1 MTRRGFSLPE
11 LMIVLM
17 ILCIGGMLV
26 LPTAGPTATIRADA
40 AARILRSDL
49 EYAQVR
55 TIANPDQPIALVMD
69 EAGTGWWLADSAT
82 PDVPITR
89 EGTQE
94 PYRVVLGQG
103 RAQAADGV
111 EVEVEQLPDGTL
123 QFDTLGGIE
132 GLAVDPTYNFR
143 CENAQV
149 QLSVRAGTGFIDL
162 QH

>member
-1 MTRRGFSLPE
+1 MKRRAFSLPE

-26 LPTAGPTATIRADA
+26 IPTTGSTATIRADA

-49 EYAQVR
+49 EYAQVY

-69 EAGTGWWLADSAT
+69 DAGTGWWLADSDT
-82 PDVPITR
+82 PNVPITR
-89 EGTQE
+89 EGTEE
-94 PYRVVLGQG
+94 PYRVVLGEG

-111 EVEVEQLPDGTL
+111 EIEVEQLPDGTL

-132 GLAVDPTYNFR
+132 GLAVDPMYNFR

-162 QH
+162 HH